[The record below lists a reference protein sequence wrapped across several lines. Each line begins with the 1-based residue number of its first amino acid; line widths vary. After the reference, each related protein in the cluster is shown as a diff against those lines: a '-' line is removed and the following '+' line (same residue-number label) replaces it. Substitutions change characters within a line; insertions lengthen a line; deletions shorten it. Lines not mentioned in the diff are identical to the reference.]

1 MKVDEMRY
9 PILQLPPSLDEL
21 QGFIFGDLRSKIPV
35 IDSFYNSLVADNDFL
50 KAMIEPV
57 SLSGADILSALV
69 VSVLKSEFE
78 GGDKAVIAGDELG

>member
-1 MKVDEMRY
+1 MQY

-21 QGFIFGDLRSKIPV
+21 QGFIVGDLRSKIPV